1 MSSEC
6 ATRCLHVAGEGDA
19 AAEQPARAPAHV
31 RHERAALAG
40 HPARL
45 PRSKRLARQD
55 LMKIDPDRARDVRV
69 TLVEAMQVLGSFDAR
84 LREYAARTLHRQ
96 GIHLVH
102 GMVKEVR
109 EKEVELRSGDVMPYG
124 LCVWSTG
131 VGAPPLRTIRF
142 LRSCSLSH
150 CPPSPF
156 KTSGSRASGIW

>member
-1 MSSEC
+1 MK
-6 ATRCLHVAGEGDA
+6 AHN
-19 AAEQPARAPAHV
+19 ARMMADWADH
-31 RHERAALAG
+31 LLG
-40 HPARL
+40 SFGARL
-45 PRSKRLARQD
+45 RKYAAPHACTGRILCRALTQSLVSAVQD

-131 VGAPPLRTIRF
+131 VGAPRP
-142 LRSCSLSH
+142 RSRSLSAQLLPEIK
-150 CPPSPF
+150 CPRHAWISGVCTCPSHL
-156 KTSGSRASGIW
+156 